1 MQQLQFMATKRG
13 WQRLLVLLTTLYAV
27 VGCATAALVYVLVRY
42 SEGQTVADG
51 PRNWALFTVAIYAV
65 VYVAAWSVFLGV
77 RWVIRGFSAPE

>member
-1 MQQLQFMATKRG
+1 MATKRG

-65 VYVAAWSVFLGV
+65 VYVATGAVLLGV
-77 RWVIRGFSAPE
+77 RWVIQGFRAPD